1 MQNRLIS
8 PTNNIDSCQG
18 HPEKK
23 EPSQTITGIRK
34 ACGQQRRRQLQGNGS
49 HSWDNRLFYARCGSF
64 PFVIRGMTR
73 ICQRFSY
80 APLYKTLVP
89 SVSLVVGSMDM

>member
-64 PFVIRGMTR
+64 PFMFMGYLLVLLAVDAFGGNSHKLLWDHYTM
-73 ICQRFSY
+73 FSQ
-80 APLYKTLVP
+80 
-89 SVSLVVGSMDM
+89 